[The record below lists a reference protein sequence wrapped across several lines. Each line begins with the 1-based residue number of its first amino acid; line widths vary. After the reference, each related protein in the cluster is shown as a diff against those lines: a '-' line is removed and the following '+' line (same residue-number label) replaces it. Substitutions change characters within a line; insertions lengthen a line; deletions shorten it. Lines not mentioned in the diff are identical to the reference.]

1 MRLGQTWEVADWKIK
16 HLGSCC
22 LAESPWKVAAWENAL
37 EKVSNIFSNIFSR
50 FLNNEPVFM
59 QDDEDEERRLSVE
72 GNLLD
77 LRNYVEN
84 ILAETN
90 SHLGGIAAEVDTAQD
105 KISKVLK
112 VKTNQ
117 TKLRKERLTKEG

>member
-1 MRLGQTWEVADWKIK
+1 M
-16 HLGSCC
+16 
-22 LAESPWKVAAWENAL
+22 
-37 EKVSNIFSNIFSR
+37 
-50 FLNNEPVFM
+50 
-59 QDDEDEERRLSVE
+59 SVE

-77 LRNYVEN
+77 LRHYVEN

-112 VKTNQ
+112 
-117 TKLRKERLTKEG
+117 LTKPN